1 MTVFIDPAIRTAC
14 FAMLPAWLL
23 SGICTRYEASR
34 CSICPLAFC
43 CMTCFVHIGTG
54 SVVCSLSSLLDL
66 VLYTS

>member
-34 CSICPLAFC
+34 CSFA
-43 CMTCFVHIGTG
+43 HWH
-54 SVVCSLSSLLDL
+54 SAA
-66 VLYTS
+66 